1 LPCIC
6 LAVGRR
12 RLLKIFIVRL
22 PGRVLVIDD
31 ETAVRRVLSGF
42 LVQAGYT
49 VTAAADGREAL
60 EIVAA
65 GAVPDLIVL
74 DLMMPTMNGF
84 EVLSALRINKDWAQ
98 IPVIILTATPMGYS
112 AGDLDVDAMLH
123 KPFNAVDVQAA
134 IYVALE
140 ARRQKNEKP

>member
-1 LPCIC
+1 
-6 LAVGRR
+6 VVNR
-12 RLLKIFIVRL
+12 
-22 PGRVLVIDD
+22 PGKVLVIDD
-31 ETAVRRVLSGF
+31 EPAVRRVLSGF

-60 EIVAA
+60 EMVVA
-65 GAVPDLIVL
+65 GGVPDLIVL

-84 EVLSALRINKDWAQ
+84 EVLSALRINKDWAD

-112 AGDLDVDAMLH
+112 AGDLGVDAMLH
-123 KPFNAVDVQAA
+123 KPFDALDVQAA

-140 ARRQKNEKP
+140 SRRKKNEKE